1 MKKNIIL
8 SIGLFLLTVLLPNI
22 SFASDFFATASG
34 SIASKIPVVGRVDNA
49 TQSWSGSLITNFDAN
64 INRTPI
70 NAANRSEE
78 MYFDNTT
85 NTFSGFFVLTAACTT
100 TDCKKPSTNDW
111 DESAFV
117 TFNHG
122 VIGLSQAKLVDS

>member
-1 MKKNIIL
+1 MKKNIIF
-8 SIGLFLLTVLLPNI
+8 SIGLLVLTILLPNV
-22 SFASDFFATASG
+22 SFASDFFTDASG
-34 SIASKIPVVGRVDNA
+34 SIAPKIPIVGRVDNA

-70 NAANRSEE
+70 NEANRSEE
-78 MYFDNTT
+78 MYFNNAT
-85 NTFSGFFVLTAACTT
+85 NTFSGFLVLTAACAT
-100 TDCKKPSTNDW
+100 TDCKKPTTNDW

-122 VIGLSQAKLVDS
+122 VS